1 MAGPSAG
8 TFRRLAAATYDGL
21 LLLAVLMIVTALLM
35 LFTHGGAITRASVGA
50 YEYPYCALLLM
61 CVAGYYAP
69 AWTRRGQTLG
79 MKAWNIRVES
89 QAGELPTLRQALLR
103 LIVAA
108 PLYLL
113 AIAGVLVMIAHR
125 GGPLVLGACLA
136 PLVASFAVHAL
147 TGKGTLHDRLSRT
160 RVVRIAPAA

>member
-1 MAGPSAG
+1 MAGAG

-35 LFTHGGAITRASVGA
+35 LLTHGEAITHARVGA
-50 YEYPYCALLLM
+50 YEYPYCALLLL

-79 MKAWNIRVES
+79 MKAWSIRVES
-89 QAGELPTLRQALLR
+89 QAGGLLTLRQALLR
-103 LIVAA
+103 LAVAA

-113 AIAGVLVMIAHR
+113 AIAGVLLMITHR

-136 PLVASFAVHAL
+136 PLVASFAVQAL
-147 TGKGTLHDRLSRT
+147 TGNGTLHDRLSRT
-160 RVVRIAPAA
+160 RVVRVAPAA

>member
-1 MAGPSAG
+1 MAGAG

-35 LFTHGGAITRASVGA
+35 LLTHGEAITHARVGA
-50 YEYPYCALLLM
+50 YEYPYCALLLL

-79 MKAWNIRVES
+79 MKAWSIRVES
-89 QAGELPTLRQALLR
+89 QAGGLLTLRQALLR
-103 LIVAA
+103 LAVAA

-113 AIAGVLVMIAHR
+113 AIAGVLLMITHR
-125 GGPLVLGACLA
+125 GGPPVLGACLA
-136 PLVASFAVHAL
+136 PLVASFAVQAL
-147 TGKGTLHDRLSRT
+147 TGNGTLHDRLSRT
-160 RVVRIAPAA
+160 RVVRVAPAA